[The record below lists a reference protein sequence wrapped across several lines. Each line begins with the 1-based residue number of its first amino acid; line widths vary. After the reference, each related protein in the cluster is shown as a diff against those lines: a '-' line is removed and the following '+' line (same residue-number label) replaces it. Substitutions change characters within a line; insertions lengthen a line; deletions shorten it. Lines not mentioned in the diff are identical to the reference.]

1 MTCGRSGVGSIT
13 TIDVRI
19 DGTDGWLINWIEIE
33 TDFETSRF
41 ESNVYVDDYE
51 TVRFF
56 RSPMNA
62 RKSYSSMNKLVLR
75 CLKESRKLTYES
87 VLSSQLTYESVLSS
101 QLTYESVMSSQLTVS
116 ILTIC
121 SWCLRHQ
128 RADWALRVRGHRQPR
143 LPYDERR

>member
-19 DGTDGWLINWIEIE
+19 DGSDGWLFNWIEIE

-41 ESNVYVDDYE
+41 ESNVYVDNDE

-62 RKSYSSMNKLVLR
+62 RKSR
-75 CLKESRKLTYES
+75 
-87 VLSSQLTYESVLSS
+87 
-101 QLTYESVMSSQLTVS
+101 
-116 ILTIC
+116 IC
-121 SWCLRHQ
+121 SHMRMHVSLI
-128 RADWALRVRGHRQPR
+128 AL
-143 LPYDERR
+143 